1 MRVEDLQ
8 KTTLQRR
15 KKTMTRLKR
24 IVKSVADY
32 FVKKG
37 KIMSMKEYIAED
49 DTPHRARAVRKITGS
64 WARLLQIIKV
74 SFPEEYEKAT
84 KPAPT
89 PKPAAKPKFKAK
101 VAKKGK

>member
-1 MRVEDLQ
+1 M
-8 KTTLQRR
+8 TLQR

-37 KIMSMKEYIAED
+37 KIMDMKEYIAQN

>member
-1 MRVEDLQ
+1 
-8 KTTLQRR
+8 
-15 KKTMTRLKR
+15 MTRLKR

-32 FVKKG
+32 FAKKG
-37 KIMSMKEYIAED
+37 KVMSMKEYIAQN

>member
-1 MRVEDLQ
+1 
-8 KTTLQRR
+8 
-15 KKTMTRLKR
+15 MTRLKR

-49 DTPHRARAVRKITGS
+49 DTPHRARAIRKITGS

>member
-1 MRVEDLQ
+1 
-8 KTTLQRR
+8 
-15 KKTMTRLKR
+15 MTRLKR

-74 SFPEEYEKAT
+74 SFPEEWEKAT
-84 KPAPT
+84 NPPPT
-89 PKPAAKPKFKAK
+89 PKPAAKPKPKVY